1 MSNLCKLGFS
11 IVEHEP
17 FWIYFCRTG
26 TNLGAAI
33 WFPYVGSVMGPHDM
47 YYHFAQLDLSSRK
60 QFDATMSAHYEF
72 GGTEQTLKYGY
83 PQRRRDLSTGKSSPV
98 KQRER

>member
-1 MSNLCKLGFS
+1 MSECCINTVARFACTERFS
-11 IVEHEP
+11 EV
-17 FWIYFCRTG
+17 
-26 TNLGAAI
+26 

-60 QFDATMSAHYEF
+60 QLDATMSAHYEF